1 MKTLLKFTLLTAG
14 LAAAFPLLHAADPAP
29 AAPVPAP
36 AANHPRLRALM
47 QRRAAIRQRIAQRL
61 GLSADQVAQ
70 LKSARAKTVAAVK
83 AVRADSGLTP
93 EQKKTKVRETVQ
105 AARTEMRGVLTPE
118 QQKQL
123 RKIQEHLRARLGGF

>member
-1 MKTLLKFTLLTAG
+1 MKTLLKFTLLAAG
-14 LAAAFPLLHAADPAP
+14 LAAAFPILHAADPAP
-29 AAPVPAP
+29 TTPAP
-36 AANHPRLRALM
+36 AADHPRLRALM
-47 QRRAAIRQRIAQRL
+47 QRRAAVRQRVAQRL
-61 GLSADQVAQ
+61 GLSADQRAQ
-70 LKSARAKTVAAVK
+70 LKAARVKTAAALK

-123 RKIQEHLRARLGGF
+123 NKIQAHLRARLGGF